1 MFTTLP
7 LRSLESWQFLG
18 LGVKHVLAPSDKLRA
33 KNAPEMSTSWQ
44 VYLAC
49 VVWRHCSVWHCCTAD
64 WPCLLRLFHCW
75 RVFWFRKLQQS
86 FYFRLR
92 NSFSCRIL
100 VAYFQVYTFLCLR
113 KLFWSLFVPKDRQLS
128 GRRWSELLAQP
139 VVYGLGVANALVR
152 SVVNLLSP
160 GSGIRLWITHTSYF
174 YISGLLPFFS
184 SQAIHTVYLPC
195 LRIE

>member
-7 LRSLESWQFLG
+7 LRSLETWQFLG

-33 KNAPEMSTSWQ
+33 KNAPEMSTSRQ

-49 VVWRHCSVWHCCTAD
+49 VVWRHYSVWHCCTAD

-100 VAYFQVYTFLCLR
+100 VAYFQVCMFLCLR
-113 KLFWSLFVPKDRQLS
+113 KLFWSLLVPDRLLS
-128 GRRWSELLAQP
+128 GRRCSELLA
-139 VVYGLGVANALVR
+139 R
-152 SVVNLLSP
+152 SV
-160 GSGIRLWITHTSYF
+160 GSSSD
-174 YISGLLPFFS
+174 SGLQMHFCGAS
-184 SQAIHTVYLPC
+184 SIYWVWALALDY
-195 LRIE
+195 E

>member
-7 LRSLESWQFLG
+7 LRSLETWQFLG

-33 KNAPEMSTSWQ
+33 KNAPEMSTSQQ

-49 VVWRHCSVWHCCTAD
+49 VVWRHFSVWHCCTAD

-100 VAYFQVYTFLCLR
+100 VAYFQVYMFLCLR
-113 KLFWSLFVPKDRQLS
+113 KLFWSLFVPDWLVS
-128 GRRWSELLAQP
+128 GRRWSEVLARL
-139 VVYGLGVANALVR
+139 VGSASDLGLQMHLCVA
-152 SVVNLLSP
+152 SYLSRRCVFIEF
-160 GSGIRLWITHTSYF
+160 GLWH
-174 YISGLLPFFS
+174 
-184 SQAIHTVYLPC
+184 
-195 LRIE
+195 